1 MFLEIILSK
10 TVTFNLSQFGI
21 TKKKMSEPLHK
32 KGSFALRISLVNVI
46 ISAASCGFAAF
57 SKEILN

>member
-21 TKKKMSEPLHK
+21 TKKKNVWATAQKRKFCIKDFFSKCHHIR
-32 KGSFALRISLVNVI
+32 SFLRICRI
-46 ISAASCGFAAF
+46 F
-57 SKEILN
+57 